1 MPEPKRRDGDIIV
14 KLGVLN
20 GCLCMIR
27 WVYESDTKP
36 NLEVLAMK
44 EYGIEKSWTI
54 MFTVSNLA
62 IGSYTVGLTKNGKVL
77 MKTLDERG
85 FGL

>member
-1 MPEPKRRDGDIIV
+1 MPEPKQRDGDIIV

-20 GCLCMIR
+20 GCLCMNR
-27 WVYESDTKP
+27 QGYGSDTKP

-44 EYGIEKSWTI
+44 EYGIEKFWTI

-62 IGSYTVGLTKNGKVL
+62 GSYTVGLTKNGKVL
-77 MKTLDERG
+77 MKTLNERG